1 MINYKHSLENG
12 LNYGIIYLDVC
23 FGFLK
28 YKLYLN
34 YNNNKI
40 LPSVNFNLQ
49 KVMSK
54 KYFLTDEYKI

>member
-12 LNYGIIYLDVC
+12 LHFGIIYLDIC

-34 YNNNKI
+34 YNSGNI
-40 LPSVNFNLQ
+40 LLSVKLDLQ
-49 KVMSK
+49 KVMS
-54 KYFLTDEYKI
+54 

>member
-12 LNYGIIYLDVC
+12 LHYGIIYLDVC

-34 YNNNKI
+34 YNNI
-40 LPSVNFNLQ
+40 LPSVN
-49 KVMSK
+49 
-54 KYFLTDEYKI
+54 